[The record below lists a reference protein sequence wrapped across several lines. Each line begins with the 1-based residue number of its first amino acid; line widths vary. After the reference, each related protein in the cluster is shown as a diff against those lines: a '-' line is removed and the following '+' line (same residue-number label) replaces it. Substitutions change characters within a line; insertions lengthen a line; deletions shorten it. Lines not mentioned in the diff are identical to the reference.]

1 MKAKVVCLLAFAG
14 LALAACSAG
23 EGIVAV
29 EDAWIPAAPPG
40 AGVMAGY
47 LTLRNGGAG
56 ALRCERASGADF
68 GAIEIHRTLIEDG
81 QSRMLRDQVIEAAP
95 GATASLAPGGMHL
108 MLFRPQRELKPGDTT
123 ALTLHCGETNVAA
136 SFRIQEPR

>member
-1 MKAKVVCLLAFAG
+1 MNARIRLLALAS
-14 LALAACSAG
+14 LALAACTAG
-23 EGIVAV
+23 EGTIAV
-29 EDAWIPAAPPG
+29 EQAWIPAAPPG

-47 LTLRNGGAG
+47 LTLRNGSAKP
-56 ALRCERASGADF
+56 LRCERVSGADF
-68 GAIEIHRTLIEDG
+68 GAAEIHRTLIEDG

-95 GATASLAPGGMHL
+95 GETASLAPGGMHL

-123 ALTLHCGETNVAA
+123 EISLHCDETTVAA